1 MQKIIKILISIS
13 ITFILVIFYL
23 SLYKTSNYDTKNLV
37 GNKLNKIKLESF
49 EKNNYFTNDNVK
61 DNNYILINFW
71 ASWCAPC
78 RVEHPFLM
86 QLSKEKNL
94 KILGVNF
101 KDKKNNALNFL
112 KNLGNPY
119 HYLAKD
125 VQGKQSVNFGIYGIP
140 ESILIDK
147 EFIVIKKF
155 VGPLNLKDFY
165 EIKKIIS
172 SL

>member
-23 SLYKTSNYDTKNLV
+23 SLYKTSNYDTENLV

-49 EKNNYFTNDNVK
+49 EKNNYFTNDNIK
-61 DNNYILINFW
+61 ENNYILINFW

>member
-1 MQKIIKILISIS
+1 MQKIIKILTSIS

-23 SLYKTSNYDTKNLV
+23 SLYKTSNYDTENLV
-37 GNKLNKIKLESF
+37 GNKLNRIKLESF
-49 EKNNYFTNDNVK
+49 EKNNYFTNDNIK
-61 DNNYILINFW
+61 ENNYILINFW

>member
-1 MQKIIKILISIS
+1 MQKIIKILTSIS

-101 KDKKNNALNFL
+101 KDKKTM
-112 KNLGNPY
+112 
-119 HYLAKD
+119 H
-125 VQGKQSVNFGIYGIP
+125 
-140 ESILIDK
+140 
-147 EFIVIKKF
+147 
-155 VGPLNLKDFY
+155 
-165 EIKKIIS
+165 
-172 SL
+172 